1 MFFKTFHRI
10 ILLLLFPIMFI
21 CDKAQDDLFFQFGK
35 LLCDILVK
43 YFTLKNKIEEVNAG
57 YRKSPRATMTERA
70 QGKVSYWKTQR

>member
-43 YFTLKNKIEEVNAG
+43 YFYFKE
-57 YRKSPRATMTERA
+57 
-70 QGKVSYWKTQR
+70 